1 VRSIEDSGDGL
12 PAARRAVWLGA
23 QMTSLSR
30 RSVWFVGLFGFSLAM
45 SGAFWWS
52 GAGWAQTSPHPTPGM
67 QCMTPNPDCIAKA
80 APYCA
85 QKVGASNSFYSSCV
99 REQEHL
105 CQVVWV
111 KCP

>member
-1 VRSIEDSGDGL
+1 
-12 PAARRAVWLGA
+12 
-23 QMTSLSR
+23 MTSLSR
-30 RSVWFVGLFGFSLAM
+30 KSARLVGLFGLSLAM
-45 SGAFWWS
+45 SGAFWWTS
-52 GAGWAQTSPHPTPGM
+52 AGWAQTSPHPTPT
-67 QCMTPNPDCIAKA
+67 QKCMTPNPDCIAKA